1 VLVAPGASDTAIGVF
16 LLIALL
22 YGCWAA
28 DVVGKALNSPDHVGI
43 VWDEFVAFWL
53 VLWLI
58 PNTLPAQILGF
69 ILFRFFDVVKP
80 PPIRQADRRLKG
92 GMGVMADDVLAA
104 GYTLLVMALLI
115 RLGVPM
121 SF

>member
-1 VLVAPGASDTAIGVF
+1 
-16 LLIALL
+16 
-22 YGCWAA
+22 
-28 DVVGKALNSPDHVGI
+28 
-43 VWDEFVAFWL
+43 